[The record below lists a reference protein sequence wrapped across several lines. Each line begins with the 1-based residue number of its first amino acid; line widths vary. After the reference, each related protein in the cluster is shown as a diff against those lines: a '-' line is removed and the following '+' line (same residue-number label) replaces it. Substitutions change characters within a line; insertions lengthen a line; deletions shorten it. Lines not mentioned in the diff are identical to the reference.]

1 MATKKTARTPRPA
14 SRPKEV
20 TVKKVLST
28 WQAIATMV
36 TATAVIG
43 SAAVWVLSTQF
54 ARTIEVKEIRDT
66 QTQAQYRLETKDL
79 ELAGSMALM
88 KVEDANL
95 KTENGSIK
103 SDVNEVKL
111 DIKEIRKDQQQTNE
125 NLIRLMER
133 FSVQPAPKK

>member
-1 MATKKTARTPRPA
+1 MATKKTKRTPRPV
-14 SRPKEV
+14 PKPKDV

-28 WQAIATMV
+28 WQAIAAMV

-43 SAAVWVLSTQF
+43 SAAVWILSTQF
-54 ARTIEVKEIRDT
+54 ARVGDVQRVSKD
-66 QTQAQYRLETKDL
+66 QTDIQYKLETKDL

>member
-1 MATKKTARTPRPA
+1 MAAKKTKRTPRPA
-14 SRPKEV
+14 PKPKEV
-20 TVKKVLST
+20 TVKQVLST
-28 WQAIATMV
+28 WQAIATMI

-43 SAAVWVLSTQF
+43 SAAVWILSTQF
-54 ARTIEVKEIRDT
+54 ARTTEVKKVADDQKQI
-66 QTQAQYRLETKDL
+66 QYTLETKDL